1 MFELIYHSVANENL
15 QESDITDIL
24 NVARNFNSQN
34 DITGCLLY
42 HNERFIQILEGAEE
56 VIRQLYASIEDDP
69 RHNSVILV
77 NMGEKAERMF
87 DSWSMA
93 FHKLGQGE
101 SAALDK
107 FLFVNNFKLF
117 SDLVEKPSDA
127 VRLFFQLAKQ
137 LLKD

>member
-24 NVARNFNSQN
+24 NVARDFNSKN

-42 HNERFIQILEGAEE
+42 HNNRFIQILEGAEE
-56 VIRQLYASIEDDP
+56 IVRQLYAAIEDDP
-69 RHNSVILV
+69 RHNTVILV
-77 NMGEKAERMF
+77 NVGEKTERMF
-87 DSWSMA
+87 DGWSMA
-93 FHKLGQGE
+93 LHKLGKGE
-101 SAALDK
+101 SAQLDK

-117 SDLVEKPSDA
+117 SDLVEKSSDA
-127 VRLFFQLAKQ
+127 VRLFFQLSKQ